1 VTADVAP
8 RSIWVVLGGFVLP
21 DDPVVPAG
29 TLPRLVP
36 KAVRAVSGD
45 GGEIACPAAPAGVVC
60 VEGEL
65 ALVIG
70 REVHAASRA
79 EAAAAILGYTCF
91 NDVTAMEQ
99 LARGEWSMAKSW
111 DTFASMGPQVTTVL
125 GEDQIKAGLAITTRV
140 NGAEVQ
146 RGDTRY
152 FKFLPADIVHYLST
166 YVTLF
171 PGDVISLGTPPPAA
185 PVQPGDAVEI
195 EVEQVGVLHN
205 VVVAAPPTAEAGAG

>member
-1 VTADVAP
+1 V
-8 RSIWVVLGGFVLP
+8 WVVLGGFVLP
-21 DDPVVPAG
+21 DNPVVPPG

-36 KAVRAVSGD
+36 KVVRTISGD
-45 GGEIACPAAPAGVVC
+45 GGEIACPAEPAGAVC

-70 REVHAASRA
+70 REVHRASRA
-79 EAAAAILGYTCF
+79 EAAAAIRGYTCF
-91 NDVTAMEQ
+91 NDVTAMDQ
-99 LARGEWSMAKSW
+99 LSRGEWSISKSW
-111 DTFASMGPQVTTVL
+111 DTFASMGPQVTTEL
-125 GEDQIKAGLAITTRV
+125 DEDAVMAGLAITTRV
-140 NGAEVQ
+140 NGAVVQ

-152 FKFLPADIVHYLST
+152 FKFPPAEIVQFLST
-166 YVTLF
+166 YVTLA

-205 VVVAAPPTAEAGAG
+205 TVVPDAPVAEAATA

>member
-1 VTADVAP
+1 MPAGVGPGRV
-8 RSIWVVLGGFVLP
+8 WVVLGGFVPP
-21 DDPVVPAG
+21 DDPVVPPG

-36 KAVRAVSGD
+36 KAVRSISGD
-45 GGEIACPAAPAGVVC
+45 GGEIICPAGPAGPVC

-70 REVHAASRA
+70 REVHAPSRA
-79 EAAAAILGYTCF
+79 EAVAAIDGYTCF

-111 DTFASMGPQVTTVL
+111 DSFASMGPRVTGL
-125 GEDQIKAGLAITTRV
+125 DEDAITAGLAIVTRV

-152 FKFLPADIVHYLST
+152 FKFSPPDIVQYLSS
-166 YVTLF
+166 YVTLL

-195 EVEQVGVLHN
+195 EVEQIGVLHN
-205 VVVAAPPTAEAGAG
+205 VVIAEASGTEARAG

>member
-1 VTADVAP
+1 
-8 RSIWVVLGGFVLP
+8 
-21 DDPVVPAG
+21 
-29 TLPRLVP
+29 
-36 KAVRAVSGD
+36 
-45 GGEIACPAAPAGVVC
+45 

-70 REVHAASRA
+70 REVYAATRA

-99 LARGEWSMAKSW
+99 LAQGEWSMSKSW
-111 DTFASMGPQVTTVL
+111 DTFASMGPRVTTAL
-125 GEDQIKAGLAITTRV
+125 GEDRIKAGLAIITRV

-152 FKFLPADIVHYLST
+152 YKFLPADIVQYLST
-166 YVTLF
+166 YVTLL
-171 PGDVISLGTPPPAA
+171 PGDIISLGTPPPAA

-195 EVEQVGVLHN
+195 EVEQVGVLRN
-205 VVVAAPPTAEAGAG
+205 VVVAAPPTAGAG

>member
-8 RSIWVVLGGFVLP
+8 GRIWVVLGGFVLP
-21 DDPVVPAG
+21 DNPVVPAG

-36 KAVRAVSGD
+36 KVVRAVSGD
-45 GGEIACPAAPAGVVC
+45 GGEIACPPATAGAVC

-99 LARGEWSMAKSW
+99 LAQGEWSMSKSW
-111 DTFASMGPQVTTVL
+111 DTFASMGPRVTTAL
-125 GEDQIKAGLAITTRV
+125 GEDRIKAGLAIVTRV

-152 FKFLPADIVHYLST
+152 YKFLPADIVQYLST
-166 YVTLF
+166 YVTLL
-171 PGDVISLGTPPPAA
+171 PGDIISLGTPPPAA

-205 VVVAAPPTAEAGAG
+205 VVVAAPPTAGPG